1 MRSNLPVTQK
11 EYIFPDDAT
20 LLSTTDLQSY
30 VTYAN
35 AAFVQ
40 ASGFDQDEL
49 IGQPHN
55 LVRHPD
61 MPPQA
66 FGDLWATLKSGRS
79 WSALVKNRRKDGDH
93 YWVRANVTPVVR
105 NGQTTGYM
113 SVRTKPGREEVAQ
126 AEALYARF
134 RSGQA
139 RGWAFHQGLV
149 LRTGWLRW
157 LSLPQT
163 MPVRW
168 RLRAALLFVL
178 LVSVGG
184 AALLPRLGMAP
195 EAVAAAVALAC
206 AVATLWLEARIA
218 RPLQRVLQQAQC
230 VASGSPGENVH
241 LDRVDEIGMVLR
253 AVNQAGLNLRSLVDD
268 VGQQVAGVE
277 QASQG
282 ISRDNQDL
290 SARTEQAA
298 SSLQQTA
305 ASMEQMT
312 ATVKASASAAAQAV
326 GLAGTASAAAR
337 QGGAV
342 IGQVVQTMDAITAA
356 SSKIRDII
364 GVIDGI
370 AFQTNIL
377 ALNAAVEA
385 ARAGEQGRGFAVVAA
400 EVRALAQRSA
410 QAAKEVGKLIHN
422 SSEQVDSGNQQVRD
436 AGAAMQDIVQQVGKV
451 ADLIQEIGASA
462 REQSQGIDQ
471 VNVAVTELDRMTQQN
486 AAMVGHAR
494 EAASGLRAQ
503 ARQLLDAIGV
513 FQASAPAAALQ
524 PVSAA
529 PRRSQAPALPAAA
542 ALPA

>member
-1 MRSNLPVTQK
+1 VRNNLPVTQR
-11 EYIFPDDAT
+11 EYSFAEDAT
-20 LLSTTDLQSY
+20 LLSTTDGQSY
-30 VTYAN
+30 ITYAN
-35 AAFVQ
+35 AAFLQ
-40 ASGFDQDEL
+40 ASGFEADEL

-66 FGDLWATLKSGRS
+66 FRDLWATLQAGRA

-105 NGQTTGYM
+105 HGQTVGYM
-113 SVRTKPGREEVAQ
+113 SVRTKPAREEVAR

-134 RSGQA
+134 REGRA
-139 RGWAFHQGLV
+139 KGWTFHQGLV
-149 LRTGWLRW
+149 MRTGMLRW

-163 MPVRW
+163 LPVRW
-168 RLRAALLFVL
+168 RLRMALLFVL

-184 AALLPRLGMAP
+184 VALMARLGTTP
-195 EAVAAAVALAC
+195 AAVVGAVTLAC
-206 AVATLWLEARIA
+206 AGAALWLEQRIA
-218 RPLQRVLQQAQC
+218 RPLQDVLRQAQC
-230 VASGSPGENVH
+230 VAAGSPGENVQ
-241 LDRVDEIGMVLR
+241 LDRVDEIGMLLR

-268 VGQQVAGVE
+268 VSQQVAGVE
-277 QASQG
+277 RASQG

-290 SARTEQAA
+290 SARTDQAA

-326 GLAGTASAAAR
+326 GLAGTASAAAQ

-356 SSKIRDII
+356 SGKIRDII

-385 ARAGEQGRGFAVVAA
+385 ARAGEQGRGFAVVAS

-436 AGAAMQDIVQQVGKV
+436 AGAAMQDIVRQVGKV

-471 VNVAVTELDRMTQQN
+471 VNLAVTELDHMTQQN

-494 EAASGLRAQ
+494 EAATGLRTQ
-503 ARQLLDAIGV
+503 ARQLLDAINV
-513 FQASAPAAALQ
+513 FQG
-524 PVSAA
+524 SAA
-529 PRRSQAPALPAAA
+529 VQQQQAQRSLPAGPPMAALPAAA
-542 ALPA
+542 H

>member
-1 MRSNLPVTQK
+1 MRTNLSVTQR
-11 EYIFPDDAT
+11 EYMFPDDAT
-20 LLSTTDLQSY
+20 LLSTTDTQSHI
-30 VTYAN
+30 TYAN
-35 AAFVQ
+35 AAFLQ
-40 ASGFDQDEL
+40 ASGFSRDEL
-49 IGQPHN
+49 LGQPHN

-61 MPPQA
+61 MPAQA
-66 FGDLWATLKSGRS
+66 FGDLWSTLKSGNS
-79 WSALVKNRRKDGDH
+79 WTALVKNRRADGDH

-105 NGQTTGYM
+105 SGQTVGYM
-113 SVRTKPGREEVAQ
+113 SVRTRPAREEVAQ

-134 RSGQA
+134 RGGRA
-139 RGWAFHQGLV
+139 KGWTFHQGLV
-149 LRTGWLRW
+149 LRTGMLRW

-163 MPVRW
+163 IPVRW
-168 RLRAALLFVL
+168 QLRLALLFVL
-178 LVSVGG
+178 LVSVVG
-184 AALLPRLGMAP
+184 AELLPRLGAST
-195 EAVAAAVALAC
+195 EAVAGAVALAC
-206 AVATLWLEARIA
+206 ATAVLWLEARIA
-218 RPLQRVLQQAQC
+218 RPLQRVLRQAQC
-230 VASGSPGENVH
+230 VASGSPGENVQ
-241 LDRVDEIGMVLR
+241 LERVDEIGMVLR

-268 VGQQVAGVE
+268 VGEQVAGVE
-277 QASQG
+277 HASQG
-282 ISRDNQDL
+282 IARDNQDL

-312 ATVKASASAAAQAV
+312 ATVKATASAAAQAV
-326 GLAGTASAAAR
+326 GLAGAASTAAR

-471 VNVAVTELDRMTQQN
+471 VNVAVTELDQMTQQN
-486 AAMVGHAR
+486 AAMVSHAR
-494 EAASGLRAQ
+494 EATSGLRAQ

-513 FQASAPAAALQ
+513 FQARVPGALVQPAT
-524 PVSAA
+524 AA
-529 PRRSQAPALPAAA
+529 PRRSQAPGLQAA